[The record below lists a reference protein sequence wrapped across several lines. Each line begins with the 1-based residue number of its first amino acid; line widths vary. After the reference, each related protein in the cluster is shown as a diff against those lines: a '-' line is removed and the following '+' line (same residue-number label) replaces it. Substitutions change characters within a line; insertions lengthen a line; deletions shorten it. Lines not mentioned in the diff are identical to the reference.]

1 MDINSMD
8 INQLKATID
17 RLNKQST
24 QVNTVRNQNIG
35 KRKTLEAQ
43 CAELFKQY
51 SEKYGVELTHETL
64 QEEIQRVTAEKEKEV
79 QQLSAVLS
87 AIDSG
92 DYAHANALMGIEYQD
107 EALKEALANNGV
119 STDRVMQEQEIMSRD
134 FNKPVST
141 GAAEQ
146 MAQRVVNSGVQ
157 GTQQEAQSTVQEAQS
172 ATPASSSILKQMA
185 QRVVNSDAFDIEKE
199 VQSMVQGAQ
208 SATQASSSIL
218 KPKNHANAYTDVANQ
233 LLNNPQTGTDE
244 EEDVRVSAPTIKPVM
259 PNGVS
264 PQPVQTSGSQVK
276 APHIKPKIGVAAPV
290 DTDDDDDGVVYS
302 NVRHNTKPKIGVPS
316 GEPIIPT
323 APTSTTST
331 VPTGGSMM
339 DDFVK
344 APSSGAVGN
353 AFGFSQPEPPKE
365 SNVARFEA
373 MFGGSSFKGG
383 NQ

>member
-51 SEKYGVELTHETL
+51 SEKYGVELTQETL

-146 MAQRVVNSGVQ
+146 MAQRVVNFGVQ
-157 GTQQEAQSTVQEAQS
+157 GTTQASQPVQTAQPTQTTQAEA
-172 ATPASSSILKQMA
+172 P
-185 QRVVNSDAFDIEKE
+185 
-199 VQSMVQGAQ
+199 
-208 SATQASSSIL
+208 ASSSIL
-218 KPKNHANAYTDVANQ
+218 KPKNHASAYADVANQ
-233 LLNNPQTGTDE
+233 LLNNPQTGADE
-244 EEDVRVSAPTIKPVM
+244 DEDVRVSASAVKPTI
-259 PNGVS
+259 PNEVS
-264 PQPVQTSGSQVK
+264 AQPTQTSGFQSK
-276 APHIKPKIGVAAPV
+276 TPHIKPKIGVAAPI

-302 NVRHNTKPKIGVPS
+302 SARHSAKPKIGVPS

-323 APTSTTST
+323 APTAPTPIA
-331 VPTGGSMM
+331 PTGGSMM

-344 APSSGAVGN
+344 APSSGAIGN

>member
-51 SEKYGVELTHETL
+51 SEKYGVELTQETL
-64 QEEIQRVTAEKEKEV
+64 QGEIQRVTAEKEKEV

-141 GAAEQ
+141 GAAEPVATSTAEQ
-146 MAQRVVNSGVQ
+146 
-157 GTQQEAQSTVQEAQS
+157 TQT
-172 ATPASSSILKQMA
+172 
-185 QRVVNSDAFDIEKE
+185 
-199 VQSMVQGAQ
+199 
-208 SATQASSSIL
+208 SSSIL
-218 KPKNHANAYTDVANQ
+218 KPKNHASAYADVANQ
-233 LLNNPQTGTDE
+233 LLNNPQTCADE
-244 EEDVRVSAPTIKPVM
+244 DEDVRVSPTIKPVA
-259 PNGVS
+259 PSGVS
-264 PQPVQTSGSQVK
+264 AQPTQTSGFKSK
-276 APHIKPKIGVAAPV
+276 TPHIKPKIGVAAPV
-290 DTDDDDDGVVYS
+290 DTEDDDDGVVYS
-302 NVRHNTKPKIGVPS
+302 SARHNAKPKIGVPS
-316 GEPIIPT
+316 GEPIIPS
-323 APTSTTST
+323 APTSPVAPTPTS

-344 APSSGAVGN
+344 AQSSGAVGN

>member
-43 CAELFKQY
+43 CAELFEQY
-51 SEKYGVELTHETL
+51 SEKYGVELTQETL
-64 QEEIQRVTAEKEKEV
+64 QGEIQRVTAEKEKEV

-157 GTQQEAQSTVQEAQS
+157 GTQ
-172 ATPASSSILKQMA
+172 
-185 QRVVNSDAFDIEKE
+185 
-199 VQSMVQGAQ
+199 
-208 SATQASSSIL
+208 TQAVEPVATSTAEQTQPSSSIL
-218 KPKNHANAYTDVANQ
+218 KPKNHASAYADVASQ
-233 LLNNPQTGTDE
+233 LLNNPQTGADE
-244 EEDVRVSAPTIKPVM
+244 DEDVRVSPTIKPVA

-264 PQPVQTSGSQVK
+264 AQPTQKSGFQVK

-290 DTDDDDDGVVYS
+290 DTEDDDDGVVYS
-302 NVRHNTKPKIGVPS
+302 SARHSSKPKIGVPS
-316 GEPIIPT
+316 GEPIIPSAT
-323 APTSTTST
+323 TSPVAPTPTS

>member
-17 RLNKQST
+17 RLNRQST

-51 SEKYGVELTHETL
+51 SEKYGVELTQETL

-146 MAQRVVNSGVQ
+146 MAQRVMDTGKI
-157 GTQQEAQSTVQEAQS
+157 TS
-172 ATPASSSILKQMA
+172 AVVEKVMESAKPFIQASMESVDSLPDKLKI
-185 QRVVNSDAFDIEKE
+185 VSDAAEAMILGK
-199 VQSMVQGAQ
+199 
-208 SATQASSSIL
+208 SASEPTSSSIL
-218 KPKNHANAYTDVANQ
+218 KPKNHASAYADVANQ
-233 LLNNPQTGTDE
+233 LLNNPQTGADE
-244 EEDVRVSAPTIKPVM
+244 DEDVRASSSAVKPAIPSGVSA
-259 PNGVS
+259 
-264 PQPVQTSGSQVK
+264 QPAQTSGFQAR

-290 DTDDDDDGVVYS
+290 DTEDDDDGVVYS
-302 NVRHNTKPKIGVPS
+302 SARHSTKPKIGVPS

-323 APTSTTST
+323 APTSPTPIA
-331 VPTGGSMM
+331 PTGGSMM

>member
-51 SEKYGVELTHETL
+51 SEKYGVELTQETL
-64 QEEIQRVTAEKEKEV
+64 QGEIQRVTAEKEKEV

-157 GTQQEAQSTVQEAQS
+157 GTQTQTQTAESVATSTTEQ
-172 ATPASSSILKQMA
+172 
-185 QRVVNSDAFDIEKE
+185 
-199 VQSMVQGAQ
+199 
-208 SATQASSSIL
+208 TQASSSIL
-218 KPKNHANAYTDVANQ
+218 KPKNHASAYADVANQ
-233 LLNNPQTGTDE
+233 LLNNPQTGADE
-244 EEDVRVSAPTIKPVM
+244 DEDVRVSPTIKPVA
-259 PNGVS
+259 PSGVS
-264 PQPVQTSGSQVK
+264 VQPTQTSGFKAK

-290 DTDDDDDGVVYS
+290 DTEDDDDGVVYS
-302 NVRHNTKPKIGVPS
+302 SARHNAKPKIGVPS
-316 GEPIIPT
+316 GEPIIPS
-323 APTSTTST
+323 APTSPVAPTPTS

-344 APSSGAVGN
+344 APSSGVVGN

>member
-51 SEKYGVELTHETL
+51 SEKYGVELTQETL

-141 GAAEQ
+141 GVAEQ

-157 GTQQEAQSTVQEAQS
+157 ETQTD
-172 ATPASSSILKQMA
+172 TPASSSILKQMA
-185 QRVVNSDAFDIEKE
+185 QKVVNSDAFDIEKE
-199 VQSMVQGAQ
+199 VQSMVQEAQ

-218 KPKNHANAYTDVANQ
+218 KPKNHANAYADVANQ

-259 PNGVS
+259 PSGVS
-264 PQPVQTSGSQVK
+264 SPPVQTSGSQVK

-302 NVRHNTKPKIGVPS
+302 SARHSTKPKIGVPS

-323 APTSTTST
+323 APTSPTPT

>member
-51 SEKYGVELTHETL
+51 SEKYGVELTQETL
-64 QEEIQRVTAEKEKEV
+64 QSEIQRVTAEKEKEV
-79 QQLSAVLS
+79 QQLSAVLF

-157 GTQQEAQSTVQEAQS
+157 GTQTQQAEPVATSTAEQ
-172 ATPASSSILKQMA
+172 
-185 QRVVNSDAFDIEKE
+185 
-199 VQSMVQGAQ
+199 
-208 SATQASSSIL
+208 TQPSSSIL
-218 KPKNHANAYTDVANQ
+218 KPKNHASAYADVASQ
-233 LLNNPQTGTDE
+233 LLNNPQTGADE
-244 EEDVRVSAPTIKPVM
+244 DEDVQVSTAVKPVAQS
-259 PNGVS
+259 GVS
-264 PQPVQTSGSQVK
+264 VQPTQKSGFQVK

-290 DTDDDDDGVVYS
+290 DTEDDDDGVVYS
-302 NVRHNTKPKIGVPS
+302 SARHNAKPKIGVPS
-316 GEPIIPT
+316 GEPIIPS
-323 APTSTTST
+323 APTSPVAPTPTSA
-331 VPTGGSMM
+331 PTGGSMM

-344 APSSGAVGN
+344 APSSGVIGN

>member
-141 GAAEQ
+141 GAAE
-146 MAQRVVNSGVQ
+146 
-157 GTQQEAQSTVQEAQS
+157 
-172 ATPASSSILKQMA
+172 QMA

>member
-51 SEKYGVELTHETL
+51 SEKYGVELTQETL
-64 QEEIQRVTAEKEKEV
+64 QGEIQRVTAEKEKEV

-157 GTQQEAQSTVQEAQS
+157 GTQTQTQTAEPVATSTAEQ
-172 ATPASSSILKQMA
+172 
-185 QRVVNSDAFDIEKE
+185 
-199 VQSMVQGAQ
+199 
-208 SATQASSSIL
+208 TQASSSIL
-218 KPKNHANAYTDVANQ
+218 KPKNHASAYADVADQ
-233 LLNNPQTGTDE
+233 LLNNPQIGADE
-244 EEDVRVSAPTIKPVM
+244 DEDVRVSPTVKPVA
-259 PNGVS
+259 PSGVS
-264 PQPVQTSGSQVK
+264 VQPTQTSGFKSK
-276 APHIKPKIGVAAPV
+276 TPHIKPKIGVAAPV
-290 DTDDDDDGVVYS
+290 DTEDDDDGVVYS
-302 NVRHNTKPKIGVPS
+302 SARHNAKPKIGVPS
-316 GEPIIPT
+316 GEPIIPS
-323 APTSTTST
+323 APTSPVAPTPTS

-344 APSSGAVGN
+344 APSSGVEGK
-353 AFGFSQPEPPKE
+353 AFGISQPDPPKE
-365 SNVARFEA
+365 LNVARFEA

>member
-43 CAELFKQY
+43 CAALFKQY
-51 SEKYGVELTHETL
+51 SEKYGVELTQETL
-64 QEEIQRVTAEKEKEV
+64 QGEIQRVTAEKEKEV

-141 GAAEQ
+141 GATEQ
-146 MAQRVVNSGVQ
+146 MVQRVVNSGVQ
-157 GTQQEAQSTVQEAQS
+157 GTQ
-172 ATPASSSILKQMA
+172 
-185 QRVVNSDAFDIEKE
+185 
-199 VQSMVQGAQ
+199 
-208 SATQASSSIL
+208 TQAVEPVATSTAEQTQPSSSIL
-218 KPKNHANAYTDVANQ
+218 KPKNHASAYADVASQ
-233 LLNNPQTGTDE
+233 LLNNPQTGADE
-244 EEDVRVSAPTIKPVM
+244 DEDVRVSPTIKPVA

-264 PQPVQTSGSQVK
+264 AQPTQKSGFQVK

-290 DTDDDDDGVVYS
+290 DTEDDDDGVVYS
-302 NVRHNTKPKIGVPS
+302 SARHSVKPKIGVPS
-316 GEPIIPT
+316 GEPIIPS
-323 APTSTTST
+323 APTSPVVPTPTS

>member
-51 SEKYGVELTHETL
+51 SEKYGVELTQETL

-146 MAQRVVNSGVQ
+146 MAQRVVSSGTQ
-157 GTQQEAQSTVQEAQS
+157 GTTQASQSVQTAQPTQPTQAEA
-172 ATPASSSILKQMA
+172 P
-185 QRVVNSDAFDIEKE
+185 
-199 VQSMVQGAQ
+199 
-208 SATQASSSIL
+208 ASSSIL
-218 KPKNHANAYTDVANQ
+218 KPKNHASAYADVANQ
-233 LLNNPQTGTDE
+233 LLNNPQIGVDE
-244 EEDVRVSAPTIKPVM
+244 DEDVRVSPAVKPVATS
-259 PNGVS
+259 GVS
-264 PQPVQTSGSQVK
+264 VQPTQTSGFQSK

-302 NVRHNTKPKIGVPS
+302 SARHSAKPKIGVPS
-316 GEPIIPT
+316 GEPIIPI
-323 APTSTTST
+323 APTSPTPIA
-331 VPTGGSMM
+331 PTGGSMM

>member
-43 CAELFKQY
+43 CAELFEQY
-51 SEKYGVELTHETL
+51 SEKYGVELTQETL
-64 QEEIQRVTAEKEKEV
+64 QGEIQRVTAEKEKEV

-157 GTQQEAQSTVQEAQS
+157 GTQTQTAEPVATSTAEQ
-172 ATPASSSILKQMA
+172 
-185 QRVVNSDAFDIEKE
+185 
-199 VQSMVQGAQ
+199 
-208 SATQASSSIL
+208 TQPSSSIL
-218 KPKNHANAYTDVANQ
+218 KPKNHASAYADVASQ
-233 LLNNPQTGTDE
+233 LLNNPQTGAGED
-244 EEDVRVSAPTIKPVM
+244 EDVRVSPTVKPVA
-259 PNGVS
+259 PSGVS
-264 PQPVQTSGSQVK
+264 AQPTQKSGFQVK

-290 DTDDDDDGVVYS
+290 DTEDDDDGVVYS
-302 NVRHNTKPKIGVPS
+302 SARHSSKPKIGVPS
-316 GEPIIPT
+316 GEPIIPS
-323 APTSTTST
+323 APTSPVAPTPTS

>member
-43 CAELFKQY
+43 CAALFKQY
-51 SEKYGVELTHETL
+51 SEKYGVELTQETL
-64 QEEIQRVTAEKEKEV
+64 QGEIQRVTAEKEKEV

-92 DYAHANALMGIEYQD
+92 DYAHANALIGIEYQD

-157 GTQQEAQSTVQEAQS
+157 GTQ
-172 ATPASSSILKQMA
+172 
-185 QRVVNSDAFDIEKE
+185 
-199 VQSMVQGAQ
+199 
-208 SATQASSSIL
+208 TQAVEPVATSTAAQTQPSSSIL
-218 KPKNHANAYTDVANQ
+218 KPKNHASAYADVANQ
-233 LLNNPQTGTDE
+233 LLNNPQTGADE
-244 EEDVRVSAPTIKPVM
+244 DEDVRVSPTIKPVA

-264 PQPVQTSGSQVK
+264 AQPTQKSGFQVK

-290 DTDDDDDGVVYS
+290 DTEDDDDGVVYS
-302 NVRHNTKPKIGVPS
+302 SARHSSKPKIGVPS
-316 GEPIIPT
+316 GEPIIPS
-323 APTSTTST
+323 APTSPVAPTPTS

>member
-43 CAELFKQY
+43 CAALFKQY
-51 SEKYGVELTHETL
+51 SEKYGVELTQETL
-64 QEEIQRVTAEKEKEV
+64 QGEIQRVTAEKEKEV

-92 DYAHANALMGIEYQD
+92 DYVHANALMGIEYQD

-146 MAQRVVNSGVQ
+146 MVQRVVNSGMQ
-157 GTQQEAQSTVQEAQS
+157 GTQ
-172 ATPASSSILKQMA
+172 
-185 QRVVNSDAFDIEKE
+185 
-199 VQSMVQGAQ
+199 
-208 SATQASSSIL
+208 TQAVEPVATSTAEQTQSSSSIL
-218 KPKNHANAYTDVANQ
+218 KPKNHASAYADVASQ
-233 LLNNPQTGTDE
+233 LLNNPQTGADE
-244 EEDVRVSAPTIKPVM
+244 DEDVRVSPTIKPVA

-264 PQPVQTSGSQVK
+264 AQPTQKSGFQVK

-290 DTDDDDDGVVYS
+290 DTEDDDDGVVYS
-302 NVRHNTKPKIGVPS
+302 SARHSSKPKIGVPS
-316 GEPIIPT
+316 GEPIIPS
-323 APTSTTST
+323 APTSPVEPTPTS

>member
-35 KRKTLEAQ
+35 RRTTLEAQ

-51 SEKYGVELTHETL
+51 SEKYGVELTQETL

-157 GTQQEAQSTVQEAQS
+157 GTQQEAQSTVQETQ
-172 ATPASSSILKQMA
+172 T
-185 QRVVNSDAFDIEKE
+185 
-199 VQSMVQGAQ
+199 
-208 SATQASSSIL
+208 ATQASSSIL
-218 KPKNHANAYTDVANQ
+218 KPKNHANAYADVANQ

-244 EEDVRVSAPTIKPVM
+244 EEDVRVSAPTIKPTALNV
-259 PNGVS
+259 VS
-264 PQPVQTSGSQVK
+264 SQPVQTSGSQVK

-302 NVRHNTKPKIGVPS
+302 TARHNTKPKIGVPS
-316 GEPIIPT
+316 GEPVAPVVPT
-323 APTSTTST
+323 APTA
-331 VPTGGSMM
+331 PTAPIGGSMM

-344 APSSGAVGN
+344 APNAGAVGN

-383 NQ
+383 NP

>member
-43 CAELFKQY
+43 CAALFKQY
-51 SEKYGVELTHETL
+51 SEKYGVELTQETL
-64 QEEIQRVTAEKEKEV
+64 QGEIQRVTAEKEKEV

-146 MAQRVVNSGVQ
+146 MVQRVVNSGMQ
-157 GTQQEAQSTVQEAQS
+157 GTQ
-172 ATPASSSILKQMA
+172 
-185 QRVVNSDAFDIEKE
+185 
-199 VQSMVQGAQ
+199 
-208 SATQASSSIL
+208 TQAVEPVATSTAEQTQSSSSIL
-218 KPKNHANAYTDVANQ
+218 KPKNHASAYADVASQ
-233 LLNNPQTGTDE
+233 LLNNPQTGADE
-244 EEDVRVSAPTIKPVM
+244 DEDVRVSPTIKPVA

-264 PQPVQTSGSQVK
+264 AQPTQKSGFQVK

-290 DTDDDDDGVVYS
+290 DTEDDDDGVVYS
-302 NVRHNTKPKIGVPS
+302 SARHSSKPKIGVPS
-316 GEPIIPT
+316 GEPIIPS
-323 APTSTTST
+323 APTSPVAPTPTS

>member
-51 SEKYGVELTHETL
+51 SEKYGVELTQETL
-64 QEEIQRVTAEKEKEV
+64 QGEIQRVTAEKEKEV

-134 FNKPVST
+134 FNKPVLT

-157 GTQQEAQSTVQEAQS
+157 GTQTQTQTAESVATSTAEQ
-172 ATPASSSILKQMA
+172 
-185 QRVVNSDAFDIEKE
+185 
-199 VQSMVQGAQ
+199 
-208 SATQASSSIL
+208 TQASSSIL
-218 KPKNHANAYTDVANQ
+218 KPKNHASAYADVANQ
-233 LLNNPQTGTDE
+233 LLNNPQTGADE
-244 EEDVRVSAPTIKPVM
+244 DEDVRVSPTIKPVA
-259 PNGVS
+259 PSGVS
-264 PQPVQTSGSQVK
+264 VQPTQTSGFKAK

-290 DTDDDDDGVVYS
+290 DTEDDDDGVVYS
-302 NVRHNTKPKIGVPS
+302 SARHNAKPKIGVPS
-316 GEPIIPT
+316 GEPIIPS
-323 APTSTTST
+323 APTSPVAPTPTS

-344 APSSGAVGN
+344 APSSGVVGN

>member
-51 SEKYGVELTHETL
+51 SEKYGVELTQETL
-64 QEEIQRVTAEKEKEV
+64 QGEIQRVTAEKEKEV

-157 GTQQEAQSTVQEAQS
+157 GTQTQTSQTVQPMQSTQVEA
-172 ATPASSSILKQMA
+172 P
-185 QRVVNSDAFDIEKE
+185 
-199 VQSMVQGAQ
+199 
-208 SATQASSSIL
+208 ASSSIL
-218 KPKNHANAYTDVANQ
+218 KPKNHASAYADVANQ
-233 LLNNPQTGTDE
+233 LLNNPQTGADE
-244 EEDVRVSAPTIKPVM
+244 DEDVRVSPAVKPVA
-259 PNGVS
+259 PSGVS
-264 PQPVQTSGSQVK
+264 VQPTQTSGFKAK

-290 DTDDDDDGVVYS
+290 DTEDDDDGVVYS
-302 NVRHNTKPKIGVPS
+302 SARHNAKPKIGVPS
-316 GEPIIPT
+316 GEPIIPS
-323 APTSTTST
+323 APTSPVAPTPTS

-344 APSSGAVGN
+344 APSSGVVGN

>member
-51 SEKYGVELTHETL
+51 SEKYGVELTQETL
-64 QEEIQRVTAEKEKEV
+64 QGEIQRVTAEKEKEV

-157 GTQQEAQSTVQEAQS
+157 GTQTQTQTAEPVATSTVEQ
-172 ATPASSSILKQMA
+172 
-185 QRVVNSDAFDIEKE
+185 
-199 VQSMVQGAQ
+199 
-208 SATQASSSIL
+208 TQTSSSIL
-218 KPKNHANAYTDVANQ
+218 KPKNHASAYADVANQ
-233 LLNNPQTGTDE
+233 LLNNPQTSADE
-244 EEDVRVSAPTIKPVM
+244 DEDVRVSPTIKPVA
-259 PNGVS
+259 PSGVS
-264 PQPVQTSGSQVK
+264 VQPTQTSGFKSK

-290 DTDDDDDGVVYS
+290 DTEDDDDGVVYS
-302 NVRHNTKPKIGVPS
+302 SARHSAKPKIGVPS
-316 GEPIIPT
+316 GEPIIPS
-323 APTSTTST
+323 APTSPVAPTPTS

-344 APSSGAVGN
+344 APSSGVVGN
-353 AFGFSQPEPPKE
+353 AFGFSQPEPQKE

>member
-43 CAELFKQY
+43 CAALFKQY
-51 SEKYGVELTHETL
+51 SEKYGVELTQETL
-64 QEEIQRVTAEKEKEV
+64 QGEIQRVTAEKEKEV

-157 GTQQEAQSTVQEAQS
+157 GTQTQAVEPVATSTVEQ
-172 ATPASSSILKQMA
+172 
-185 QRVVNSDAFDIEKE
+185 
-199 VQSMVQGAQ
+199 
-208 SATQASSSIL
+208 TQPSSSIL
-218 KPKNHANAYTDVANQ
+218 KPKNHASAYADVASQ
-233 LLNNPQTGTDE
+233 LLNNPQTGADE
-244 EEDVRVSAPTIKPVM
+244 DEDVRVSPTIKPVA

-264 PQPVQTSGSQVK
+264 AQSTQKSGFQVK

-290 DTDDDDDGVVYS
+290 DTEDDDDGVVYS
-302 NVRHNTKPKIGVPS
+302 SARHSAKPKIGVPS
-316 GEPIIPT
+316 GEPIIPS
-323 APTSTTST
+323 APTSPVAPTPTS

-383 NQ
+383 NK

>member
-51 SEKYGVELTHETL
+51 SEKYGVELTQETL

-119 STDRVMQEQEIMSRD
+119 STDRAMQEQEIMSRD

-146 MAQRVVNSGVQ
+146 MAQRVVNSGVH
-157 GTQQEAQSTVQEAQS
+157 GTTQASQTVQTAQPTQPTQAEA
-172 ATPASSSILKQMA
+172 P
-185 QRVVNSDAFDIEKE
+185 
-199 VQSMVQGAQ
+199 
-208 SATQASSSIL
+208 ASSSIL
-218 KPKNHANAYTDVANQ
+218 KPKNHASAYADVANQ
-233 LLNNPQTGTDE
+233 LLNNPQTGADE
-244 EEDVRVSAPTIKPVM
+244 DEDVRVSSSAVKPAI
-259 PNGVS
+259 PSGVS
-264 PQPVQTSGSQVK
+264 AQPMQTSGFQAK

-302 NVRHNTKPKIGVPS
+302 SVRHNAKPKIGVPS

-323 APTSTTST
+323 APTSPTPIA
-331 VPTGGSMM
+331 PTGGSMM

>member
-51 SEKYGVELTHETL
+51 SEKYGVELTQETL
-64 QEEIQRVTAEKEKEV
+64 QGEIQRVTAEKEKEV

-157 GTQQEAQSTVQEAQS
+157 GTQTQQAEPVATSTAEQ
-172 ATPASSSILKQMA
+172 
-185 QRVVNSDAFDIEKE
+185 
-199 VQSMVQGAQ
+199 
-208 SATQASSSIL
+208 TQTSSSIL
-218 KPKNHANAYTDVANQ
+218 KPKNHASAYADVANQ
-233 LLNNPQTGTDE
+233 LLNNPQTGADE
-244 EEDVRVSAPTIKPVM
+244 DEDVRVSPTIKPVA
-259 PNGVS
+259 PSGVS
-264 PQPVQTSGSQVK
+264 AQPTQTSGFKAK

-290 DTDDDDDGVVYS
+290 DTEDDDDGVVYS
-302 NVRHNTKPKIGVPS
+302 SARHNAKPKIGVPS
-316 GEPIIPT
+316 GEPIIPS
-323 APTSTTST
+323 APTSPVAPTPTSA
-331 VPTGGSMM
+331 PTGGSMM

-344 APSSGAVGN
+344 APSSGVIGN

>member
-51 SEKYGVELTHETL
+51 SEKYGVELTQETL
-64 QEEIQRVTAEKEKEV
+64 QGEIQRVTAEKEKEV

-146 MAQRVVNSGVQ
+146 MAQRVVNYGVQ
-157 GTQQEAQSTVQEAQS
+157 GTTQASQSVQTAQPTQPTQAEAH
-172 ATPASSSILKQMA
+172 
-185 QRVVNSDAFDIEKE
+185 
-199 VQSMVQGAQ
+199 
-208 SATQASSSIL
+208 ASSSIL
-218 KPKNHANAYTDVANQ
+218 KPKNHASAYADVANQ
-233 LLNNPQTGTDE
+233 LLNNPQIGADE
-244 EEDVRVSAPTIKPVM
+244 DDDVRVSTSAVKPVA
-259 PNGVS
+259 PSGVS
-264 PQPVQTSGSQVK
+264 VQPTQTSGFKSK

-302 NVRHNTKPKIGVPS
+302 SARHSAKPKIGVPS
-316 GEPIIPT
+316 GESIIPT
-323 APTSTTST
+323 APTSPTPIA
-331 VPTGGSMM
+331 PTGGSMM

>member
-51 SEKYGVELTHETL
+51 SEKYGVELTQETL
-64 QEEIQRVTAEKEKEV
+64 QGEIQRVTAEKEKEV

-157 GTQQEAQSTVQEAQS
+157 GTQTQQAEPVATSTAEQ
-172 ATPASSSILKQMA
+172 
-185 QRVVNSDAFDIEKE
+185 
-199 VQSMVQGAQ
+199 
-208 SATQASSSIL
+208 TQPSSSIL
-218 KPKNHANAYTDVANQ
+218 KPKNHASAYADVASQ
-233 LLNNPQTGTDE
+233 LLNNPQTGADE
-244 EEDVRVSAPTIKPVM
+244 DEDVQVSQVVKPVA

-264 PQPVQTSGSQVK
+264 VQPTQKSGFQVK

-290 DTDDDDDGVVYS
+290 DTEDDDDGVVYS
-302 NVRHNTKPKIGVPS
+302 SARHNAKPKIGVPS
-316 GEPIIPT
+316 GEPIIPS
-323 APTSTTST
+323 APTSPVAPTPTSA
-331 VPTGGSMM
+331 PTGGSMM

-344 APSSGAVGN
+344 APSSGVIGN

>member
-51 SEKYGVELTHETL
+51 SEKYGVELTQETL
-64 QEEIQRVTAEKEKEV
+64 QGEIQRVTAEKEKEV

-146 MAQRVVNSGVQ
+146 MAQRVVNYGVQ
-157 GTQQEAQSTVQEAQS
+157 GTQTQTAESVATSTAEQ
-172 ATPASSSILKQMA
+172 
-185 QRVVNSDAFDIEKE
+185 
-199 VQSMVQGAQ
+199 
-208 SATQASSSIL
+208 TQASSSVL
-218 KPKNHANAYTDVANQ
+218 KPKNHASAYADVANQ
-233 LLNNPQTGTDE
+233 LLNNPQIGADE
-244 EEDVRVSAPTIKPVM
+244 DEDVRVSPTVKPVA
-259 PNGVS
+259 PSGVS
-264 PQPVQTSGSQVK
+264 VQPTQTSGFKSK
-276 APHIKPKIGVAAPV
+276 TPHIKPKIGVAAPV
-290 DTDDDDDGVVYS
+290 DTEDDDDGVVYS
-302 NVRHNTKPKIGVPS
+302 SARHNAKPKIGVPS
-316 GEPIIPT
+316 GEPIIPS
-323 APTSTTST
+323 APTSPVAPTPTS

>member
-51 SEKYGVELTHETL
+51 SEKYGVELTQETL
-64 QEEIQRVTAEKEKEV
+64 QGEIQRVTAEKEKEV

-157 GTQQEAQSTVQEAQS
+157 GTQTQTQTQTAEPVATSTAEQ
-172 ATPASSSILKQMA
+172 
-185 QRVVNSDAFDIEKE
+185 
-199 VQSMVQGAQ
+199 
-208 SATQASSSIL
+208 TQASSSIL
-218 KPKNHANAYTDVANQ
+218 KPKNHASAYADVANQ
-233 LLNNPQTGTDE
+233 LLNNPQTGADE
-244 EEDVRVSAPTIKPVM
+244 DEDVRVSPTVKPVA
-259 PNGVS
+259 PSGVS
-264 PQPVQTSGSQVK
+264 AQPTQTSGFKAK

-290 DTDDDDDGVVYS
+290 DTEDDDDGVVYS
-302 NVRHNTKPKIGVPS
+302 SARHNAKPKIGVPS
-316 GEPIIPT
+316 CEPIIPS
-323 APTSTTST
+323 APTSPVAPTPTS

-344 APSSGAVGN
+344 APSSGVVGN

>member
-51 SEKYGVELTHETL
+51 SEKYGVELTQETL
-64 QEEIQRVTAEKEKEV
+64 HGEIQRVTAEKEKEV

-87 AIDSG
+87 AIDYG

-146 MAQRVVNSGVQ
+146 MAQRVVNSGVL
-157 GTQQEAQSTVQEAQS
+157 GTQTQTAEPVETSTAEQ
-172 ATPASSSILKQMA
+172 
-185 QRVVNSDAFDIEKE
+185 
-199 VQSMVQGAQ
+199 
-208 SATQASSSIL
+208 TQASSSIL
-218 KPKNHANAYTDVANQ
+218 KPKNHASAYADVANQ
-233 LLNNPQTGTDE
+233 LLNNPQTGADE
-244 EEDVRVSAPTIKPVM
+244 DEDVRVSPTVKPVA
-259 PNGVS
+259 PSGVS
-264 PQPVQTSGSQVK
+264 VQPTQTSGFKAK

-290 DTDDDDDGVVYS
+290 DTEDDDDGVVYS
-302 NVRHNTKPKIGVPS
+302 SARHNAKPKIGVPS
-316 GEPIIPT
+316 GETIIPS
-323 APTSTTST
+323 APTSPVAPTPTS

-344 APSSGAVGN
+344 APSSGVVGN

>member
-51 SEKYGVELTHETL
+51 SEKYGVELTQETL
-64 QEEIQRVTAEKEKEV
+64 QGEIQRVTAEKEKEV

-157 GTQQEAQSTVQEAQS
+157 GTQTQTQTAEPV
-172 ATPASSSILKQMA
+172 ATLTAEQ
-185 QRVVNSDAFDIEKE
+185 
-199 VQSMVQGAQ
+199 
-208 SATQASSSIL
+208 TQTSSSIL
-218 KPKNHANAYTDVANQ
+218 KPKNHASAYADVANQ
-233 LLNNPQTGTDE
+233 LLNNPQTGADE
-244 EEDVRVSAPTIKPVM
+244 DEDVRVSPTIKPVA
-259 PNGVS
+259 PSGVS
-264 PQPVQTSGSQVK
+264 VQPTQTSGFKSK

-290 DTDDDDDGVVYS
+290 DTEDDDDGVVYS
-302 NVRHNTKPKIGVPS
+302 SARHSTKPKIGVPS
-316 GEPIIPT
+316 GEPIIPS
-323 APTSTTST
+323 APTSPVAPTPTS

>member
-51 SEKYGVELTHETL
+51 SEKYGVELTQETL
-64 QEEIQRVTAEKEKEV
+64 QGEIQRVTAEKEKEV

-157 GTQQEAQSTVQEAQS
+157 GTQTQTQTAESVATSTAEQ
-172 ATPASSSILKQMA
+172 
-185 QRVVNSDAFDIEKE
+185 
-199 VQSMVQGAQ
+199 
-208 SATQASSSIL
+208 TQASSSIL
-218 KPKNHANAYTDVANQ
+218 KPKNHASAYADVANQ
-233 LLNNPQTGTDE
+233 LLNNPQTGADE
-244 EEDVRVSAPTIKPVM
+244 DEDVRVSPTVKPVA
-259 PNGVS
+259 PSGVS
-264 PQPVQTSGSQVK
+264 AQPTQTSGFKAK

-290 DTDDDDDGVVYS
+290 DTEDDDDGVVYS
-302 NVRHNTKPKIGVPS
+302 SARHSAKPKIGVPS
-316 GEPIIPT
+316 GEPIIPS
-323 APTSTTST
+323 APTSPVAPTPTP

-344 APSSGAVGN
+344 APSSGSVGN

>member
-51 SEKYGVELTHETL
+51 SEKYGVELTQETL
-64 QEEIQRVTAEKEKEV
+64 QGEIQRVTAEKEKEV

-141 GAAEQ
+141 VADEQ

-157 GTQQEAQSTVQEAQS
+157 GTQTQQAEPVATSTAEQ
-172 ATPASSSILKQMA
+172 
-185 QRVVNSDAFDIEKE
+185 
-199 VQSMVQGAQ
+199 
-208 SATQASSSIL
+208 TQPSSSIL
-218 KPKNHANAYTDVANQ
+218 KPKNHASAYADVASQ
-233 LLNNPQTGTDE
+233 LLNNPQTGADE
-244 EEDVRVSAPTIKPVM
+244 DEDVQVSPAVKPVA
-259 PNGVS
+259 PSWVS
-264 PQPVQTSGSQVK
+264 VQPTQKSGFQVK

-290 DTDDDDDGVVYS
+290 DTEDDDDGVVYS
-302 NVRHNTKPKIGVPS
+302 SARHSAKPKIGVPS
-316 GEPIIPT
+316 GEPIIPS
-323 APTSTTST
+323 APTSPVAPTPT
-331 VPTGGSMM
+331 PTGGSMM

>member
-51 SEKYGVELTHETL
+51 SEKYGVELTQETL
-64 QEEIQRVTAEKEKEV
+64 QGEIQRVTAEKEKEV

-146 MAQRVVNSGVQ
+146 MAQRVIDTGKITGITEEKVMESSKPLM
-157 GTQQEAQSTVQEAQS
+157 QELVESVESLPDRVKIVSEAAKSMILGKS
-172 ATPASSSILKQMA
+172 ASEPT
-185 QRVVNSDAFDIEKE
+185 
-199 VQSMVQGAQ
+199 
-208 SATQASSSIL
+208 SSSIL
-218 KPKNHANAYTDVANQ
+218 KPKNHASAYADVANQ
-233 LLNNPQTGTDE
+233 LLNNPQTGADE
-244 EEDVRVSAPTIKPVM
+244 DEDVRVSAAVKPVA
-259 PNGVS
+259 PSGVS
-264 PQPVQTSGSQVK
+264 VQPTQTSGFKAK

-290 DTDDDDDGVVYS
+290 DTEDDDDGVVYS
-302 NVRHNTKPKIGVPS
+302 SARHNAKPKIGVPS
-316 GEPIIPT
+316 GEPIIPS
-323 APTSTTST
+323 APTSPVAPTPTS

-344 APSSGAVGN
+344 APSSGVVGN

>member
-43 CAELFKQY
+43 CAALFKQY
-51 SEKYGVELTHETL
+51 SEKYGVELTQETL
-64 QEEIQRVTAEKEKEV
+64 QGEIQRVTAEKEKEV

-157 GTQQEAQSTVQEAQS
+157 GTQTQAVEPVATSTVEQ
-172 ATPASSSILKQMA
+172 
-185 QRVVNSDAFDIEKE
+185 
-199 VQSMVQGAQ
+199 
-208 SATQASSSIL
+208 TQPSSSIL
-218 KPKNHANAYTDVANQ
+218 KPKNHASAYADVASQ
-233 LLNNPQTGTDE
+233 LLNNPQTGADE
-244 EEDVRVSAPTIKPVM
+244 DEDVRVSPTIKPVA

-264 PQPVQTSGSQVK
+264 AQPTQKSGFQVK

-290 DTDDDDDGVVYS
+290 DTEDDDDGVVYS
-302 NVRHNTKPKIGVPS
+302 SARHSAKPKIGVPS
-316 GEPIIPT
+316 GEPIIPS
-323 APTSTTST
+323 APTSPVAPTPTS

>member
-43 CAELFKQY
+43 CAALFKQY
-51 SEKYGVELTHETL
+51 SEKYGVELTQETL
-64 QEEIQRVTAEKEKEV
+64 QGEIQRVTAEKEKEV

-141 GAAEQ
+141 GAAEPV
-146 MAQRVVNSGVQ
+146 A
-157 GTQQEAQSTVQEAQS
+157 TSTAEQ
-172 ATPASSSILKQMA
+172 
-185 QRVVNSDAFDIEKE
+185 
-199 VQSMVQGAQ
+199 
-208 SATQASSSIL
+208 TQASSSIL
-218 KPKNHANAYTDVANQ
+218 KPKNHASAYADVANQ
-233 LLNNPQTGTDE
+233 LLNNPQTGADE
-244 EEDVRVSAPTIKPVM
+244 DEDVRVSPTVKSVAPS
-259 PNGVS
+259 GVS
-264 PQPVQTSGSQVK
+264 AQPTQTSGFKAK

-290 DTDDDDDGVVYS
+290 DTEDDDDGVVYS
-302 NVRHNTKPKIGVPS
+302 SARHSSKPKIGVPS
-316 GEPIIPT
+316 GEPIIPS
-323 APTSTTST
+323 APTSPVAPTPTS

>member
-51 SEKYGVELTHETL
+51 SEKYGVELTQETL
-64 QEEIQRVTAEKEKEV
+64 QGEIQRVTAEKEKEV

-157 GTQQEAQSTVQEAQS
+157 GTQTQAAEPVATSTAEQ
-172 ATPASSSILKQMA
+172 
-185 QRVVNSDAFDIEKE
+185 
-199 VQSMVQGAQ
+199 
-208 SATQASSSIL
+208 TQASSSIL
-218 KPKNHANAYTDVANQ
+218 KPKNHASAYADVANQ
-233 LLNNPQTGTDE
+233 LLNNPQTGADE
-244 EEDVRVSAPTIKPVM
+244 DEDVRVSPVVKPVA
-259 PNGVS
+259 PSGVS
-264 PQPVQTSGSQVK
+264 VQPTQTSGFKAK

-290 DTDDDDDGVVYS
+290 DTEDDDDGVVYS
-302 NVRHNTKPKIGVPS
+302 SARHNAKPKIGVPS
-316 GEPIIPT
+316 GEPIIPS
-323 APTSTTST
+323 APTSPVAPTPTS

>member
-1 MDINSMD
+1 MD

-51 SEKYGVELTHETL
+51 SEKYGVELTQETL
-64 QEEIQRVTAEKEKEV
+64 QGEIQRVTAEKEKEV

-157 GTQQEAQSTVQEAQS
+157 GTQTQTQTAEPVATSTAEQ
-172 ATPASSSILKQMA
+172 
-185 QRVVNSDAFDIEKE
+185 
-199 VQSMVQGAQ
+199 
-208 SATQASSSIL
+208 TQASSSIL
-218 KPKNHANAYTDVANQ
+218 KPKNHASAYADVANQ
-233 LLNNPQTGTDE
+233 LLNNPQTSADE
-244 EEDVRVSAPTIKPVM
+244 DEDVRVSPTIKPVA
-259 PNGVS
+259 PSGVS
-264 PQPVQTSGSQVK
+264 VQPTQTSGFKAK

-290 DTDDDDDGVVYS
+290 DTEDDDDDGVVYS
-302 NVRHNTKPKIGVPS
+302 SARHSAKPKIGVPS
-316 GEPIIPT
+316 GEPIIPS
-323 APTSTTST
+323 APTSPVAPTPTS

>member
-51 SEKYGVELTHETL
+51 SEKYGVELTQETL

-146 MAQRVVNSGVQ
+146 MAQRVVNSGAQ
-157 GTQQEAQSTVQEAQS
+157 GTKTQTQTQTAQTAQSTQPIQAEAP
-172 ATPASSSILKQMA
+172 T
-185 QRVVNSDAFDIEKE
+185 
-199 VQSMVQGAQ
+199 
-208 SATQASSSIL
+208 SSSIL
-218 KPKNHANAYTDVANQ
+218 KPKNHASAYADVANQ
-233 LLNNPQTGTDE
+233 LLNNPQIGADE
-244 EEDVRVSAPTIKPVM
+244 DDDVRVSTSAVKPVA
-259 PNGVS
+259 PSGVS
-264 PQPVQTSGSQVK
+264 VQPMQTSGFKSK
-276 APHIKPKIGVAAPV
+276 APYIKPKIGVAAPV

-302 NVRHNTKPKIGVPS
+302 SARHSAKPKIGVPS

-323 APTSTTST
+323 APTSPTPIA
-331 VPTGGSMM
+331 PTGGSMM

>member
-51 SEKYGVELTHETL
+51 SEKYGVELTQETL

-146 MAQRVVNSGVQ
+146 MAQRVVNSGAQ
-157 GTQQEAQSTVQEAQS
+157 GTTQPAQTVQTAQPTQAEA
-172 ATPASSSILKQMA
+172 P
-185 QRVVNSDAFDIEKE
+185 
-199 VQSMVQGAQ
+199 
-208 SATQASSSIL
+208 ASSSIL
-218 KPKNHANAYTDVANQ
+218 KPKNHASAYADVANQ
-233 LLNNPQTGTDE
+233 LLNNPQTGADE
-244 EEDVRVSAPTIKPVM
+244 DEDIRVSASAVKPAI

-264 PQPVQTSGSQVK
+264 AQPTQTSGFQAK

-302 NVRHNTKPKIGVPS
+302 SARHGTKPKIGVPS

-323 APTSTTST
+323 APTSPTPIA
-331 VPTGGSMM
+331 PTGGSMM